1 MRVLKSFLALMLL
14 VPAVAAAAS
23 AAPEASVVPEP
34 ITMILVGSG
43 LAGIGGAK
51 LLKRRKKD
59 RE

>member
-1 MRVLKSFLALMLL
+1 
-14 VPAVAAAAS
+14 
-23 AAPEASVVPEP
+23 VVPEP

-59 RE
+59 DE